1 LAAFVLNHYLEERR
15 LLNAIKGFPIS
26 TGFSAT
32 RSFRFAVR
40 GIFLGRRFCLP
51 PRNKK
56 RRVVKRASFYVIC
69 DLAVNATN
77 ASLTSAKPNGRKS
90 LGGSFGRSFSR
101 SVGSGFVSGGSD
113 VGRFSVG
120 SFGGF
125 RSGRRGGRGGVGRGL
140 LASEG
145 KTSGANE
152 NEGESKNL
160 FHSFVSYISG
170 F

>member
-1 LAAFVLNHYLEERR
+1 
-15 LLNAIKGFPIS
+15 LLNAIKGGLIS
-26 TGFSAT
+26 AGFSAT